1 MALWAAGKGV
11 VGRGGGCAGMP
22 VVCRRSQVA
31 AGGNSVLPDFD
42 RVGDNKELKIRSSH
56 RHQVCPSL
64 LQEEAGAV
72 CKPLLFHTEVPRLSR
87 GKSTRQ
93 FLNLGDLRETFLHD
107 TDKAVFLV
115 SNVGS
120 SIAH

>member
-1 MALWAAGKGV
+1 MLDEEVAARECPSV
-11 VGRGGGCAGMP
+11 
-22 VVCRRSQVA
+22 RRHCHSQVA
-31 AGGNSVLPDFD
+31 AGGNGVLPDFD
-42 RVGDNKELKIRSSH
+42 RVGDNKELKIRSKIKA
-56 RHQVCPSL
+56 PSVSVTA
-64 LQEEAGAV
+64 AGRGGRC

-87 GKSTRQ
+87 GKCTRQ

-107 TDKAVFLV
+107 PDKAVFLV